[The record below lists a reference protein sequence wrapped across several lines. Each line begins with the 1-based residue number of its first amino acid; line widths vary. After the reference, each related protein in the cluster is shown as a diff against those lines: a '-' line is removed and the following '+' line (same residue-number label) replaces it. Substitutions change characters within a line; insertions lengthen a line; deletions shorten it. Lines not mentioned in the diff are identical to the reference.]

1 VADEWMGISVNREI
15 TSRKMKRLY
24 YMAFS
29 LWLLLPQYALSQ
41 SYKIAHCYGGCPIG
55 GSVENH
61 LIIRPIYALSY
72 NTTNK
77 SADWV
82 SYKVSIESIGIASSL
97 SRTPLLDEYVSET
110 LRAVDFLDAESLG
123 FTRAQYVPLVDF
135 AGTPY
140 WNEVNYLTN
149 TVART
154 SSLSQGAWYGLD
166 WSIRNYVNRISEVFV
181 LAGPI
186 FDSTADAKTLLTDNP
201 HRVPDRFFKI
211 IITEQGQAASF
222 ILSQEAPVHLHHC
235 EMQSSIAEIEALT
248 HLDLFP
254 LIPQSLEEAAFEN
267 LGCF

>member
-1 VADEWMGISVNREI
+1 
-15 TSRKMKRLY
+15 MKRLY
-24 YMAFS
+24 CTAFS
-29 LWLLLPQYALSQ
+29 LWLLLSQYALSQ

-55 GSVENH
+55 GSVDNH

-72 NTTNK
+72 NSITK

-82 SYKVSIESIGIASSL
+82 SYRVSTASIGIASSL

-166 WSIRNYVNRISEVFV
+166 WSIRNFVNRSGEVFV

-186 FDSTADAKTLLTDNP
+186 FDSTVGAKTLLTDNP

-211 IITEQGQAASF
+211 VITEQGQIASF

-248 HLDLFP
+248 DLDLFP
-254 LIPQSLEEAAFEN
+254 LIPQLLEETAFED